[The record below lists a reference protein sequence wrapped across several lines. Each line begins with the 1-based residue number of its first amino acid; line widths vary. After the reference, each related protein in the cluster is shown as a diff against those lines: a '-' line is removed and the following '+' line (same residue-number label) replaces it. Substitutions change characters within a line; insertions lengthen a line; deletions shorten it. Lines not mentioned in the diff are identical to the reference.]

1 MNGAILKIS
10 EDKNLELRFTA
21 RRAEKLEALL
31 GESLLDG
38 LQKTDRIGVT
48 VQFIACG
55 ADIPKN
61 EALDVYDEF
70 VENGGTIND
79 AANVI
84 FEALVNGGFI
94 SKTAADAAKKV
105 QDQLSRATQRS

>member
-48 VQFIACG
+48 AQFIACG

-94 SKTAADAAKKV
+94 SKTAADAAIKV
-105 QDQLSRATQRS
+105 QDQLSRATQQS